1 MKFCE
6 AQLHCEQRHHVLR
19 AHSRCNRQIEV
30 CTAIGRE
37 RFLAEWLFHE
47 AAIRQFEIIGEA
59 TKRLS
64 PELRNRRSEID
75 WRRVAGLRD
84 VLIHNYMGVDL
95 TIVWD
100 ITQETVPE
108 LKRTVE
114 ALLAETGGA

>member
-1 MKFCE
+1 MKRE
-6 AQLHCEQRHHVLR
+6 SLYLGHIRDAI
-19 AHSRCNRQIEV
+19 AKIEL

-37 RFLAEWLFHE
+37 RFLAEWLYHD
-47 AAIRQFEIIGEA
+47 AAIRQLEIIGEA

-64 PELRNRRSEID
+64 PELRGRHTEID

-95 TIVWD
+95 DRVWV

-114 ALLAETGGA
+114 ALLKEER